1 MSQLPMNTEQFLDVF
16 RAYNEAF
23 WPAPLAWTIAALLV
37 VWVVVRSGRAAT
49 EAVGLFLAGLWAWA
63 GVAYHILFLAPRNP
77 AAYAFGA
84 LFVIQAG
91 LILRTAFIRRDIV
104 FSPRL
109 DGYGVTGAIMIAYAL
124 IVYPLIGMSLGHA
137 YPYLPTFGVPCPTS
151 IFTFGVLLWTTG
163 RVPRHVLVIP
173 VLWSLV
179 AVGAAVSWG
188 VLEDIAMPIAAF
200 TASAMLLLR
209 DRRPARPTRPRP
221 QREMVPTR

>member
-1 MSQLPMNTEQFLDVF
+1 
-16 RAYNEAF
+16 
-23 WPAPLAWTIAALLV
+23 
-37 VWVVVRSGRAAT
+37 
-49 EAVGLFLAGLWAWA
+49 
-63 GVAYHILFLAPRNP
+63 
-77 AAYAFGA
+77 
-84 LFVIQAG
+84 
-91 LILRTAFIRRDIV
+91 
-104 FSPRL
+104 
-109 DGYGVTGAIMIAYAL
+109 MIAYAL